1 MGAEDTVSAS
11 FLPSPITISIRTMLV
26 QIQQGAIMSDV
37 QETIRGQVEG
47 NPVIL
52 YMKGSPQFPQCGF
65 SMRAAQA
72 LAGCGV
78 EFAYVNVLDDE
89 DIRQGVKEFGDWPTI
104 PQLYVGGELLGGCDI
119 ILEMY
124 ESGDLEKAVKAA
136 GASEPS

>member
-1 MGAEDTVSAS
+1 MTD
-11 FLPSPITISIRTMLV
+11 IQQSIR
-26 QIQQGAIMSDV
+26 
-37 QETIRGQVEG
+37 EQVEG

-78 EFAYVNVLDDE
+78 EFAYVNVLEDE
-89 DIRQGVKEFGDWPTI
+89 GIRQGIKDYGNWPTI

-119 ILEMY
+119 IMEMY
-124 ESGDLEKAVKAA
+124 ESGELKKAVQAA
-136 GASEPS
+136 TESAE

>member
-1 MGAEDTVSAS
+1 MTD
-11 FLPSPITISIRTMLV
+11 IQQSIR
-26 QIQQGAIMSDV
+26 
-37 QETIRGQVEG
+37 EQVEG

-78 EFAYVNVLDDE
+78 EFAYVNVLEDE
-89 DIRQGVKEFGDWPTI
+89 GIRQGVKDYGNWPTI

-119 ILEMY
+119 IMEMY
-124 ESGDLEKAVKAA
+124 ESGELKKAVQAA
-136 GASEPS
+136 TESAE

>member
-1 MGAEDTVSAS
+1 MTD
-11 FLPSPITISIRTMLV
+11 
-26 QIQQGAIMSDV
+26 IQQN
-37 QETIRGQVEG
+37 IREQVES

-78 EFAYVNVLDDE
+78 EFAYVNVLEDE
-89 DIRQGVKEFGDWPTI
+89 GIRQGVKDYGNWPTI

-119 ILEMY
+119 IMEMY
-124 ESGDLEKAVKAA
+124 ESGELKKAVQEAT
-136 GASEPS
+136 GATE